1 MYGDRWFD
9 KLRILARIITAFC
22 GCDVAWEFA
31 LKNIALVS
39 FDQFTDIDL
48 FLMWDILGRNKQDW
62 NVRILAT
69 SPTVTSAHGLSIPVH
84 GHVSQANHADAVL
97 FASGKQG
104 IPAALAN
111 PEFLTSFQ
119 LDSSRQYIGSI
130 CAGAFVLQRLGLLSP
145 LQATTHPEAQMA
157 LQATGVQV
165 IDKPLVCQAKVATA
179 GGCLAAVYLVGWL
192 IESMFGVQ
200 KRHETLRPVLPA
212 GQHALYESLITQ
224 TMKEATFNAGVGQS
238 VL

>member
-1 MYGDRWFD
+1 
-9 KLRILARIITAFC
+9 
-22 GCDVAWEFA
+22 
-31 LKNIALVS
+31 
-39 FDQFTDIDL
+39 
-48 FLMWDILGRNKQDW
+48 
-62 NVRILAT
+62 
-69 SPTVTSAHGLSIPVH
+69 
-84 GHVSQANHADAVL
+84 
-97 FASGKQG
+97 
-104 IPAALAN
+104 
-111 PEFLTSFQ
+111 
-119 LDSSRQYIGSI
+119 
-130 CAGAFVLQRLGLLSP
+130 
-145 LQATTHPEAQMA
+145 MA